1 MKSRSHAGWT
11 DNLHDAYP
19 EIQHQNSCQADKH
32 PKQKT
37 VIWPVTRILPPRLGI
52 VEEMS
57 VRWDLDVRWTGS
69 CTHGFR
75 QWGEQNN
82 LYVGTRVLCYSLLKS
97 SYFGELETWSQIA

>member
-1 MKSRSHAGWT
+1 
-11 DNLHDAYP
+11 
-19 EIQHQNSCQADKH
+19 
-32 PKQKT
+32 
-37 VIWPVTRILPPRLGI
+37 
-52 VEEMS
+52 MS

-69 CTHGFR
+69 STHGFR